1 MIALLITA
9 IIALYAA
16 IRVILED
23 ETLRKF
29 TYLNV
34 MNFAIAATIPLIIN
48 HPLAMI
54 AAVAYFVGS
63 TLESNAIASAYALRR
78 EEA

>member
-1 MIALLITA
+1 MIAAAVTAVIAVYAVIRIIT
-9 IIALYAA
+9 
-16 IRVILED
+16 EK

-34 MNFAIAATIPLIIN
+34 MNFAIAATIPLLIAD
-48 HPLAMI
+48 PLALI

-63 TLESNAIASAYALRR
+63 TLESNAIVSAYAVRR
-78 EEA
+78 GGK

>member
-1 MIALLITA
+1 MIAAAVTA
-9 IIALYAA
+9 IIAIYAVLR
-16 IRVILED
+16 IVIER

-34 MNFAIAATIPLIIN
+34 MNFAIAATIPLVIAD
-48 HPLAMI
+48 PLAMV

-63 TLESNAIASAYALRR
+63 TLESNAIASAYAVRR
-78 EEA
+78 DEK

>member
-1 MIALLITA
+1 MIAAAITA
-9 IIALYAA
+9 TIAIYAVVRIFA
-16 IRVILED
+16 ER

-34 MNFAIAATIPLIIN
+34 MNFAVAATIPLLIAD
-48 HPLAMI
+48 PLAMV

-63 TLESNAIASAYALRR
+63 TLESNAIASAYAVRR
-78 EEA
+78 DEK

>member
-1 MIALLITA
+1 MIAAAVTA
-9 IIALYAA
+9 VIAIYAAVRIIAE
-16 IRVILED
+16 RK
-23 ETLRKF
+23 TPRKF

-34 MNFAIAATIPLIIN
+34 LNFAIAATIPLVIAD
-48 HPLAMI
+48 PLAMV

-78 EEA
+78 EEK

>member
-1 MIALLITA
+1 MIAATVTA
-9 IIALYAA
+9 IIAIYAVA
-16 IRVILED
+16 RIVLEK

-34 MNFAIAATIPLIIN
+34 MNFAIAATIPLVIAD
-48 HPLAMI
+48 PLAMV

-63 TLESNAIASAYALRR
+63 TLESNAIASAYAVRR
-78 EEA
+78 DGK

>member
-1 MIALLITA
+1 MIAAVITA
-9 IIALYAA
+9 TVAIYAVVR
-16 IRVILED
+16 IFLEK

-34 MNFAIAATIPLIIN
+34 MNFAITATIPLIIN
-48 HPLAMI
+48 HPFAMI

-63 TLESNAIASAYALRR
+63 TLESNAIASAYAVRSD
-78 EEA
+78 EQ